1 MTMADAALAAGR
13 FGLGARQDTLQEIAG
28 DPKSALRSELKQA
41 APGTLASA
49 GLPTSAQAFREF
61 REAAEKKKAE
71 AADAKNNVEDIGRA
85 IGQELRPLYTKE
97 IFARTRAALD
107 AGLGFRERLVQFWS
121 NHFSVS
127 MQQKLV
133 VAPIAGAFEREAI
146 RPHVT
151 GSFFAL
157 LKAVEQH
164 PGMLLYLDNAQSIG
178 PNSLAG
184 RISSRGLN
192 ENLAREILEL
202 HTLGVNGGYTQADVT
217 SFAKIITG
225 WSIVRP
231 KRDPVHGGEFRFQAP
246 FHEPGAQS
254 VLGKRYAE
262 GGIEQGE
269 AVLAD
274 LARHPS
280 TARFI
285 ATKLARH
292 FIADEPPQASVDRI
306 AQRFRA
312 SEGDLV
318 SVYEALLDEPAAW
331 AEPLAKLK
339 RPGDFLISTL
349 RGLGLSDLDNYKLV
363 ESFALLG
370 ERPFFAPSPAGY
382 PDIADSWSGPEAI
395 KTRLEFA
402 NTLSQRLG
410 SAVDPAGRAQ
420 ALLGPLLSTRTKEA
434 LTRAASGPQGL
445 TLFLMSPE
453 FQRR

>member
-1 MTMADAALAAGR
+1 MSIGEAAIAAAR
-13 FGLGARQDTLQEIAG
+13 FGLGAREGTLKAIAG
-28 DPKSALRSELKQA
+28 DPQGALKAELKE
-41 APGTLASA
+41 PLPKPITGA
-49 GLPTSAQAFREF
+49 GLPSAPAAFRTF
-61 REAAEKKKAE
+61 RDAAERKQVE
-71 AADAKNNVEDIGRA
+71 AKDKSAKVDDLGRA
-85 IGQELRPLYTKE
+85 IGAELRPLYTKE
-97 IFARTRAALD
+97 IFARTRAALE
-107 AGLGFRERLVQFWS
+107 AVIGFRERLVHFWS
-121 NHFSVS
+121 NHFAVS

-133 VAPIAGAFEREAI
+133 VAPVAGAFEREAI
-146 RPHVT
+146 RPHIN
-151 GSFFAL
+151 GSFFSL

-164 PGMLLYLDNAQSIG
+164 PAMLLYLDNAQSIG

-184 RISSRGLN
+184 RLSKRGLN

-202 HTLGVNGGYTQADVT
+202 HTLGVNGGYGQADVT
-217 SFAKIITG
+217 SIAKVITG

-231 KRDPVHGGEFRFQAP
+231 KRDPAHGGEFRFQP
-246 FHEPGAQS
+246 MLHEPGAQT

-262 GGIEQGE
+262 GGVEQGE

-274 LARHPS
+274 LARHPA

-292 FIADEPPQASVDRI
+292 FIADAPPQAAIDRL
-306 AQRFRA
+306 ATRFRQTD
-312 SEGDLV
+312 GDLP
-318 SVYEALLDEPAAW
+318 SLYAALIEAPEAW
-331 AEPLAKLK
+331 KNPLGKLK
-339 RPGDFLISTL
+339 TPGDFLLSTL
-349 RGLGLSDLDNYKLV
+349 RGLGLSDLENYRLV

-382 PDIADSWSGPEAI
+382 PDTAESWSGPDAI

-402 NTLSQRLG
+402 NTLAGRLG
-410 SAVDPAGRAQ
+410 DRLDPSVRAQ

-434 LTRAASGPQGL
+434 LARAASAAQGL